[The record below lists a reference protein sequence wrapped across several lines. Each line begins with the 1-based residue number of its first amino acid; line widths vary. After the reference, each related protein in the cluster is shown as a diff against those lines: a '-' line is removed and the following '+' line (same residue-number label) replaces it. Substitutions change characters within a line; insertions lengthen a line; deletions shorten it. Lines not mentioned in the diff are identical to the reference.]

1 MAFFAPAES
10 LPTPA
15 TLQSDD
21 TNLTWFPFLDV
32 TSYAHHV
39 FKAFDVNSTGSISFR
54 VPPPFFWSSL
64 VLVIIKLTHN
74 CTISVSGYACLFIHS
89 SPWEFVRKINLVSI
103 YDIMRGA
110 FHKSYFG
117 QPDHSQ
123 NYKEFSFFSHSS
135 FFVVKIFEHPN
146 FPCHHHPTHS
156 STSEPLIEKFSLLWK
171 IERKNCISDYNLK

>member
-1 MAFFAPAES
+1 MFCCELANTRLTKELMAFFAPAES

-21 TNLTWFPFLDV
+21 TNLTWIPFLDV

-103 YDIMRGA
+103 DIIICIYIYDKGLFINHESA
-110 FHKSYFG
+110 NHTTS
-117 QPDHSQ
+117 
-123 NYKEFSFFSHSS
+123 
-135 FFVVKIFEHPN
+135 KITNDFL
-146 FPCHHHPTHS
+146 FTFY
-156 STSEPLIEKFSLLWK
+156 LF
-171 IERKNCISDYNLK
+171 

>member
-123 NYKEFSFFSHSS
+123 NYKEFSFLLILVFLLLKYLNTLISP
-135 FFVVKIFEHPN
+135 VIITQ
-146 FPCHHHPTHS
+146 PTAPHQS
-156 STSEPLIEKFSLLWK
+156 PLL
-171 IERKNCISDYNLK
+171 KNSRYYGR